1 MILIGKFTKI
11 METAQEVENFF
22 LNNKKPGV
30 FSGDKMFFCTQNPQ
44 NFMKREATRGDST
57 KNNANDY
64 VKSVT

>member
-1 MILIGKFTKI
+1 MVLICKFTKI

-30 FSGDKMFFCTQNPQ
+30 FSGDKMFFARRT
-44 NFMKREATRGDST
+44 RRILRSARRGDST